1 MLATDFKDQDTVW
14 LTNNVETELRKFQA
28 HEPELVFRLGTE
40 DVRPVRP
47 ERGDWLSDS
56 IVLLWCSRIDVSG
69 VCNLTLC
76 AGIDAV
82 NCDQCQ

>member
-28 HEPELVFRLGTE
+28 HKPELVFRLGTE

-47 ERGDWLSDS
+47 ERCDWLSDS
-56 IVLLWCSRIDVSG
+56 IVLLCCSRINVSG
-69 VCNLTLC
+69 VCNLALC